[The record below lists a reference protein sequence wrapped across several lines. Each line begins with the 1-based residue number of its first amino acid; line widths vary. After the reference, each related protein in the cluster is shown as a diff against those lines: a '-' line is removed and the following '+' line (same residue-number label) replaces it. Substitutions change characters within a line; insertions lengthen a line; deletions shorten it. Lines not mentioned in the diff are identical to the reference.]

1 MTKSNRSILVQDIPI
16 SISTI
21 NEQDYISLTDM
32 VQGFEGGSSLIEAWL
47 RNKDTIEFLGTW
59 EIINNANFN
68 SPEFEGIKNQAGLN
82 RFSLSAKR
90 WIEITNAIGVQAKAG
105 RYGGTYAHRDIA
117 FEFGA
122 WLSPAFKLYLIKEF
136 QRLKEQE
143 AQQTSIEWQVKR
155 EFAKVNYRVQT
166 DSIQMN
172 LLQGIAPNKH
182 GFIYADEADLINK
195 IVFGK
200 THREWQEANPNL
212 QGNQRDYGTV
222 LDNAIIG
229 NLEMQNALLIHEH
242 MLQTQREVKLRAIEK
257 MLRESMS
264 KSKAMQKLEEKPLLA
279 QIPKMG
285 VNDDK

>member
-1 MTKSNRSILVQDIPI
+1 MVKNNRSILVQDNPI

-32 VQGFEGGSSLIEAWL
+32 LKAKDGDFFITDWL
-47 RNKDTIEFLGTW
+47 RNRNTLEFIGIW
-59 EIINNANFN
+59 EQINNPNFN
-68 SPEFEGIKNQAGLN
+68 YGEFAIIKNQAGLN
-82 RFSLSAKR
+82 SFKVSIKELVEKCN
-90 WIEITNAIGVQAKAG
+90 IIGLQSKAG
-105 RYGGTYAHRDIA
+105 RYGGTYAHIDIA
-117 FEFGA
+117 FEFGL
-122 WLSPAFKLYLIKEF
+122 WISPEFKLYLIKEF

-172 LLQGIAPNKH
+172 LLQGINPNKH
-182 GFIYADEADLINK
+182 GYIYDEADLINK

-200 THREWQEANPNL
+200 THREWREANPNL

-229 NLEMQNALLIHEH
+229 NLEMQNALLINDHIT
-242 MLQTQREVKLRAIEK
+242 QTEREIKLRAIEK

-279 QIPKMG
+279 QLPNMG
-285 VNDDK
+285 ANDDK

>member
-1 MTKSNRSILVQDIPI
+1 MVKNNRSILVQDNPI

-32 VQGFEGGSSLIEAWL
+32 LKAKDGDFFITDWL
-47 RNKDTIEFLGTW
+47 RNRNTLEFIGIW
-59 EIINNANFN
+59 EQ
-68 SPEFEGIKNQAGLN
+68 IKNQAGLN
-82 RFSLSAKR
+82 SFKVSIKELVEKCN
-90 WIEITNAIGVQAKAG
+90 IIGLQSKAG
-105 RYGGTYAHRDIA
+105 RYGGTYAHIDIA
-117 FEFGA
+117 FEFGL
-122 WLSPAFKLYLIKEF
+122 WISPEFKLYLIKEF

-172 LLQGIAPNKH
+172 LLQGINPNKH
-182 GFIYADEADLINK
+182 GYIYADEADLINK

-200 THREWQEANPNL
+200 THREWREANPNL

-229 NLEMQNALLIHEH
+229 NLEMQNALLINDHIT
-242 MLQTQREVKLRAIEK
+242 QTEREIKLRAIEK

-279 QIPKMG
+279 QLPNMG
-285 VNDDK
+285 ANDDK

>member
-1 MTKSNRSILVQDIPI
+1 MVKNNRSILVQDNPI

-32 VQGFEGGSSLIEAWL
+32 LKAKDGDFFITDWL
-47 RNKDTIEFLGTW
+47 RNRNTLEFIGIW
-59 EIINNANFN
+59 EQINNPNFN
-68 SPEFEGIKNQAGLN
+68 YGEFAIIKNQAGLN
-82 RFSLSAKR
+82 SFKVSIKELVEKCN
-90 WIEITNAIGVQAKAG
+90 IIGLQSKAG
-105 RYGGTYAHRDIA
+105 RYGGTYAHIDIA
-117 FEFGA
+117 FEFGL
-122 WLSPAFKLYLIKEF
+122 WISPEFKLYLIKEF

-172 LLQGIAPNKH
+172 LLQGINPNKH
-182 GFIYADEADLINK
+182 GYIYADEADLINK

-200 THREWQEANPNL
+200 THREWREANPNL

-229 NLEMQNALLIHEH
+229 NLEMQNALLINDHIT
-242 MLQTQREVKLRAIEK
+242 QTEREIKLRAIEK

-264 KSKAMQKLEEKPLLA
+264 KSKAMQNLDEKPLLA
-279 QIPKMG
+279 QLPNMG
-285 VNDDK
+285 ANDDK

>member
-1 MTKSNRSILVQDIPI
+1 MVKNNRSILVQDNPI

-32 VQGFEGGSSLIEAWL
+32 LKAKDGDFFITDWL
-47 RNKDTIEFLGTW
+47 RNRNTLEFIGIW
-59 EIINNANFN
+59 EQINNPNFN
-68 SPEFEGIKNQAGLN
+68 YGEFAIIKNQAGLN
-82 RFSLSAKR
+82 SFKVSIKELVEKCN
-90 WIEITNAIGVQAKAG
+90 IIGLQSKAG
-105 RYGGTYAHRDIA
+105 RYGGTYAHIDIA
-117 FEFGA
+117 FEFGL
-122 WLSPAFKLYLIKEF
+122 WISPEFKLYLIKEF

-172 LLQGIAPNKH
+172 LLQGINPNKH
-182 GFIYADEADLINK
+182 GYIYADEADLINK

-200 THREWQEANPNL
+200 THREWREANPNL

-229 NLEMQNALLIHEH
+229 NLEMQNALLINDHIT
-242 MLQTQREVKLRAIEK
+242 QTEREIKLRAIEK

-279 QIPKMG
+279 QLPNMG
-285 VNDDK
+285 ANDDK

>member
-1 MTKSNRSILVQDIPI
+1 MAKIIVQEKEITILTVE
-16 SISTI
+16 
-21 NEQDYISLTDM
+21 NEDYISLTDM
-32 VQGFEGGSSLIEAWL
+32 LKAKDGDFFISDWL
-47 RNKDTIEFLGTW
+47 RNRNTIEYLGIW
-59 EIINNANFN
+59 EKIHNPDFN
-68 SPEFEGIKNQAGLN
+68 YGEFAIIKNQAGLN
-82 RFSLSAKR
+82 SFKVSIKELVEKCN
-90 WIEITNAIGVQAKAG
+90 IIGLQSKAG
-105 RYGGTYAHRDIA
+105 RYGGTYAHIDIA
-117 FEFGA
+117 FEFGL
-122 WLSPAFKLYLIKEF
+122 WISPEFKLYLIKEF

-172 LLQGIAPNKH
+172 LLQGINPNKH
-182 GFIYADEADLINK
+182 GYIYADEADLINK

-200 THREWQEANPNL
+200 THREWREANPNL

-229 NLEMQNALLIHEH
+229 NLEMQNALLINDHIT
-242 MLQTQREVKLRAIEK
+242 QTEREIKLRAIEK

-279 QIPKMG
+279 QLPNMG
-285 VNDDK
+285 ANDDK

>member
-1 MTKSNRSILVQDIPI
+1 MVKNNRSILVQDNPI

-32 VQGFEGGSSLIEAWL
+32 LKAKDGDFFITDWL
-47 RNKDTIEFLGTW
+47 RNRNTLEFIGIW
-59 EIINNANFN
+59 EQINNPNFN
-68 SPEFEGIKNQAGLN
+68 YGEFAIIKNQAGLN
-82 RFSLSAKR
+82 SFKVSIKELVEKCN
-90 WIEITNAIGVQAKAG
+90 IIGLQSKAG
-105 RYGGTYAHRDIA
+105 RYGGTYAHIDIA
-117 FEFGA
+117 FEFGL
-122 WLSPAFKLYLIKEF
+122 WISPEFKLYLIKEF

-172 LLQGIAPNKH
+172 LLQGINPNKH
-182 GFIYADEADLINK
+182 GYIYADEADLINK

-200 THREWQEANPNL
+200 THREWREANPNL

-229 NLEMQNALLIHEH
+229 NLEMQNALLINDHIT
-242 MLQTQREVKLRAIEK
+242 QTEREIKLRAIEK

-264 KSKAMQKLEEKPLLA
+264 KSKAMQKLEVKPLLA
-279 QIPKMG
+279 QLPNMG
-285 VNDDK
+285 ANDDK

>member
-1 MTKSNRSILVQDIPI
+1 MVKNNRSILVQDNPI

-32 VQGFEGGSSLIEAWL
+32 LKAKDGDFFITDWL
-47 RNKDTIEFLGTW
+47 RNRNTLEFIGIW
-59 EIINNANFN
+59 EQINNPNFN
-68 SPEFEGIKNQAGLN
+68 YGEFAIIKNQAGLN
-82 RFSLSAKR
+82 SFKVSIKELVEKCN
-90 WIEITNAIGVQAKAG
+90 IIGLQSKAG
-105 RYGGTYAHRDIA
+105 RYGGTYAHIDIA
-117 FEFGA
+117 FEFGL
-122 WLSPAFKLYLIKEF
+122 WISPEFKLYLIKEF

-172 LLQGIAPNKH
+172 LLQGINPNKH
-182 GFIYADEADLINK
+182 GYIYADEADLINK

-200 THREWQEANPNL
+200 THREWREANPKL

-229 NLEMQNALLIHEH
+229 NLEMQNALLINDHIT
-242 MLQTQREVKLRAIEK
+242 QTEREIKLRAIEK

-279 QIPKMG
+279 QLPNMG
-285 VNDDK
+285 ANDDK

>member
-1 MTKSNRSILVQDIPI
+1 MVKNNRSILVQDNPI

-32 VQGFEGGSSLIEAWL
+32 LKAKDGDFFITDWL
-47 RNKDTIEFLGTW
+47 RNRNTLEFIGIW
-59 EIINNANFN
+59 EQINNPNFN
-68 SPEFEGIKNQAGLN
+68 YGEFAIIKNQAGLN
-82 RFSLSAKR
+82 SFKVSIKELVEKCN
-90 WIEITNAIGVQAKAG
+90 IIGLQSKAG
-105 RYGGTYAHRDIA
+105 RYGGTYAHIDIA
-117 FEFGA
+117 FEFGL
-122 WLSPAFKLYLIKEF
+122 WISPEFKLYLIKEF

-172 LLQGIAPNKH
+172 LLQGINPNKH
-182 GFIYADEADLINK
+182 GYIYADEADLINK

-200 THREWQEANPNL
+200 THREWREANPNL

-229 NLEMQNALLIHEH
+229 NLEMQNALLINDHIT
-242 MLQTQREVKLRAIEK
+242 QTEREIKLRAIEK

-264 KSKAMQKLEEKPLLA
+264 KSKAMQKLEEKHLLA
-279 QIPKMG
+279 QLPNMG
-285 VNDDK
+285 ANDDK

>member
-1 MTKSNRSILVQDIPI
+1 MRGFLLQDGEAPPQ
-16 SISTI
+16 TI
-21 NEQDYISLTDM
+21 N
-32 VQGFEGGSSLIEAWL
+32 
-47 RNKDTIEFLGTW
+47 NP
-59 EIINNANFN
+59 NFN
-68 SPEFEGIKNQAGLN
+68 YGEFAIIKNQAGLN
-82 RFSLSAKR
+82 SFKVSIKELVEKCN
-90 WIEITNAIGVQAKAG
+90 IIGLQSKAG
-105 RYGGTYAHRDIA
+105 RYGGTYTHIDIA
-117 FEFGA
+117 FEFGL
-122 WLSPAFKLYLIKEF
+122 WISPEFKLYLIKEF

-172 LLQGIAPNKH
+172 LLQGINPNKH
-182 GFIYADEADLINK
+182 GYIYADEADLINK

-200 THREWQEANPNL
+200 THREWREANPNL

-229 NLEMQNALLIHEH
+229 NLEMQNALLINDHIT
-242 MLQTQREVKLRAIEK
+242 QTEREIKLRAIEK

-279 QIPKMG
+279 QLPNMG
-285 VNDDK
+285 ANDDK

>member
-1 MTKSNRSILVQDIPI
+1 MVKNNRSILVQDNPI

-32 VQGFEGGSSLIEAWL
+32 LKAKDGDFFITDWL
-47 RNKDTIEFLGTW
+47 RNRNTLEFIGIW
-59 EIINNANFN
+59 EQINNPNFN
-68 SPEFEGIKNQAGLN
+68 YGEFAIIKNQAGLN
-82 RFSLSAKR
+82 SFKVSIKELVEKCN
-90 WIEITNAIGVQAKAG
+90 IIGLQSKAG
-105 RYGGTYAHRDIA
+105 RYGGTYTHIDIA
-117 FEFGA
+117 FEFGL
-122 WLSPAFKLYLIKEF
+122 WISPEFKLYLIKEF

-172 LLQGIAPNKH
+172 LLQGINPNKH
-182 GFIYADEADLINK
+182 GYIYADEADLINK

-200 THREWQEANPNL
+200 THREWREANPNL

-229 NLEMQNALLIHEH
+229 NLEMQNALLINDHIT
-242 MLQTQREVKLRAIEK
+242 QTEREIKLRAIEK

-279 QIPKMG
+279 QLPNMG
-285 VNDDK
+285 ANDDK

>member
-1 MTKSNRSILVQDIPI
+1 MVKNNRSILVQDNPI

-32 VQGFEGGSSLIEAWL
+32 LKAKDGDFFITDWL
-47 RNKDTIEFLGTW
+47 RNRNTLEFIGIW
-59 EIINNANFN
+59 EQINNPNFN
-68 SPEFEGIKNQAGLN
+68 YGEFAIIKNQAGLN
-82 RFSLSAKR
+82 SFKVSIKELVEKCN
-90 WIEITNAIGVQAKAG
+90 IIGLQSKAG
-105 RYGGTYAHRDIA
+105 RYGGTYAHIDIA
-117 FEFGA
+117 FEFGL
-122 WLSPAFKLYLIKEF
+122 WISPEFKLYLIKEF

-166 DSIQMN
+166 DSIQMH
-172 LLQGIAPNKH
+172 LLQGINPNKH
-182 GFIYADEADLINK
+182 GYIYADEADLINK

-200 THREWQEANPNL
+200 THREWREANPNL

-229 NLEMQNALLIHEH
+229 NLEMQNALLINDHIT
-242 MLQTQREVKLRAIEK
+242 QTEREIKLRAIEK

-279 QIPKMG
+279 QLPNMG
-285 VNDDK
+285 ANDDK

>member
-1 MTKSNRSILVQDIPI
+1 MAKIIVQEKEITILTVE
-16 SISTI
+16 
-21 NEQDYISLTDM
+21 NEDYISLTDM
-32 VQGFEGGSSLIEAWL
+32 LKAKDGDFFISDWL
-47 RNKDTIEFLGTW
+47 RNRNTIEYLGIW
-59 EIINNANFN
+59 EKIHNPNFN
-68 SPEFEGIKNQAGLN
+68 YGEFAIIKNQAGLN
-82 RFSLSAKR
+82 SFKVSIKELVEKCN
-90 WIEITNAIGVQAKAG
+90 IIGLQSKAG
-105 RYGGTYAHRDIA
+105 RYGGTYAHIDIA
-117 FEFGA
+117 FEFGL
-122 WLSPAFKLYLIKEF
+122 WISPEFKLYLIKEF

-172 LLQGIAPNKH
+172 LLQGINPNKH
-182 GFIYADEADLINK
+182 GYIYADEADLINK

-200 THREWQEANPNL
+200 THREWREANPNL

-229 NLEMQNALLIHEH
+229 NLEMQNALLINDHIT
-242 MLQTQREVKLRAIEK
+242 QTEREIKLRAIEK

-279 QIPKMG
+279 QLPNMG
-285 VNDDK
+285 ANDDK

>member
-1 MTKSNRSILVQDIPI
+1 MVKNNRSILVQDNPI

-32 VQGFEGGSSLIEAWL
+32 LKAKDGDFFITDWL
-47 RNKDTIEFLGTW
+47 RNRNTLEFIGIW
-59 EIINNANFN
+59 EQINNPNFN
-68 SPEFEGIKNQAGLN
+68 YGEFAIIKNQAGLN
-82 RFSLSAKR
+82 SFKVSIKELVEKCN
-90 WIEITNAIGVQAKAG
+90 IIGLQSKAG
-105 RYGGTYAHRDIA
+105 RYGGTYAHIDIA
-117 FEFGA
+117 FQFGL
-122 WLSPAFKLYLIKEF
+122 WISPEFKLYLIKEF

-166 DSIQMN
+166 NSIQMN
-172 LLQGIAPNKH
+172 LLQGINPNKH
-182 GFIYADEADLINK
+182 GYIYADEADLINK

-200 THREWQEANPNL
+200 THREWREANPNL

-229 NLEMQNALLIHEH
+229 NLEMQNALLINDHIT
-242 MLQTQREVKLRAIEK
+242 QTEREIKLRAIEK

-279 QIPKMG
+279 QLPNMG
-285 VNDDK
+285 ANDDK

>member
-1 MTKSNRSILVQDIPI
+1 MVKNNRSILVQDNPI

-32 VQGFEGGSSLIEAWL
+32 LKAKDGDFFITDWL
-47 RNKDTIEFLGTW
+47 RNRNTLEFIGIW
-59 EIINNANFN
+59 EQINNPNFN
-68 SPEFEGIKNQAGLN
+68 YGEFAIIKNQAGLN
-82 RFSLSAKR
+82 SFKVSIKELVEKCN
-90 WIEITNAIGVQAKAG
+90 IIGLQSKAG
-105 RYGGTYAHRDIA
+105 RYGGTYAHIDIA
-117 FEFGA
+117 FEFGL
-122 WLSPAFKLYLIKEF
+122 WISPEFKLYLIKEF

-172 LLQGIAPNKH
+172 LLQGINPNKH
-182 GFIYADEADLINK
+182 GYIYADEADLINK

-200 THREWQEANPNL
+200 THREWREANPNL

-229 NLEMQNALLIHEH
+229 NLEMQNALLINDHIT
-242 MLQTQREVKLRAIEK
+242 QTEREIKLRAIEK
-257 MLRESMS
+257 ILRESMS

-279 QIPKMG
+279 QLPNMG
-285 VNDDK
+285 ANDDK

>member
-1 MTKSNRSILVQDIPI
+1 MGWSGAYVQDNPI

-32 VQGFEGGSSLIEAWL
+32 LKAKDGDFFITDWL
-47 RNKDTIEFLGTW
+47 RNRNTLEFIGIW
-59 EIINNANFN
+59 EQINNPNFN
-68 SPEFEGIKNQAGLN
+68 YGEFAIIKNQAGLN
-82 RFSLSAKR
+82 SFKVSIKELVEKCN
-90 WIEITNAIGVQAKAG
+90 IIGLQSKAG
-105 RYGGTYAHRDIA
+105 RYGGTYAHIDIA
-117 FEFGA
+117 FEFGL
-122 WLSPAFKLYLIKEF
+122 WISPEFKLYLIKEF

-172 LLQGIAPNKH
+172 LLQGINPNKH
-182 GFIYADEADLINK
+182 GYIYADEADLINK

-200 THREWQEANPNL
+200 THREWREANPNL

-229 NLEMQNALLIHEH
+229 NLEMQNALLINDHIT
-242 MLQTQREVKLRAIEK
+242 QTEREIKLRAIEK

-279 QIPKMG
+279 QLPNMG
-285 VNDDK
+285 ANDDK

>member
-1 MTKSNRSILVQDIPI
+1 MVKNNRSILVQDNPI

-32 VQGFEGGSSLIEAWL
+32 LKAKDGDFFITDWL
-47 RNKDTIEFLGTW
+47 RNRNTLEFIGIW
-59 EIINNANFN
+59 EQINNPNFN
-68 SPEFEGIKNQAGLN
+68 YGEFAIIKNQAGLN
-82 RFSLSAKR
+82 SFKVSIKELVEKCN
-90 WIEITNAIGVQAKAG
+90 IIGLQSKAG
-105 RYGGTYAHRDIA
+105 RYGGTYAHIDIA
-117 FEFGA
+117 FEFGL
-122 WLSPAFKLYLIKEF
+122 WISPEFKLYLIKEF

-172 LLQGIAPNKH
+172 LLQGINPNKH
-182 GFIYADEADLINK
+182 GYIYADEADLINK

-200 THREWQEANPNL
+200 THREWREANPNL

-229 NLEMQNALLIHEH
+229 NLEMQNALLINDHIT
-242 MLQTQREVKLRAIEK
+242 QTEREIKLRAIEK

-279 QIPKMG
+279 
-285 VNDDK
+285 

>member
-1 MTKSNRSILVQDIPI
+1 MVKNNRSILVQDNPI

-32 VQGFEGGSSLIEAWL
+32 LKAKDGDFFITDWL
-47 RNKDTIEFLGTW
+47 RNRNTLEFIGIW
-59 EIINNANFN
+59 EQINNQNFN
-68 SPEFEGIKNQAGLN
+68 YGEFAIIKNQAGLN
-82 RFSLSAKR
+82 SFKVSIKELVEKCN
-90 WIEITNAIGVQAKAG
+90 IIGLQSKAG
-105 RYGGTYAHRDIA
+105 RYGGTYAHIDIA
-117 FEFGA
+117 FEFGL
-122 WLSPAFKLYLIKEF
+122 WISPEFKLYLIKEF

-172 LLQGIAPNKH
+172 LLQGINPNKH
-182 GFIYADEADLINK
+182 GYIYADEADLINK

-200 THREWQEANPNL
+200 THREWREANPNL

-229 NLEMQNALLIHEH
+229 NLEMQNALLINDHIT
-242 MLQTQREVKLRAIEK
+242 QTEREIKLRAIEK

-279 QIPKMG
+279 QLPNMG
-285 VNDDK
+285 ANDDK

>member
-1 MTKSNRSILVQDIPI
+1 MVKNNRSILVQDNPI

-32 VQGFEGGSSLIEAWL
+32 LKAKDGDFFITDWL
-47 RNKDTIEFLGTW
+47 RNRNTLEFIGIW
-59 EIINNANFN
+59 EQINNPNFN
-68 SPEFEGIKNQAGLN
+68 YGEFAIIKNQAGLN
-82 RFSLSAKR
+82 SFKVSIKELVEKCN
-90 WIEITNAIGVQAKAG
+90 IIGLQSKAG
-105 RYGGTYAHRDIA
+105 RYGGTYAHIDIA
-117 FEFGA
+117 FEFGL
-122 WLSPAFKLYLIKEF
+122 WISPEFKLYLIKEF

-172 LLQGIAPNKH
+172 LLQGINPNKH
-182 GFIYADEADLINK
+182 GYICADEADLINK

-200 THREWQEANPNL
+200 THREWREANPNL

-229 NLEMQNALLIHEH
+229 NLEMQNALLINDHIT
-242 MLQTQREVKLRAIEK
+242 QTEREIKLRAIEK

-279 QIPKMG
+279 QLPNMG
-285 VNDDK
+285 ANDDK

>member
-1 MTKSNRSILVQDIPI
+1 MVKNNRSILVQDNPI

-32 VQGFEGGSSLIEAWL
+32 LKAKDGDFFITDWL
-47 RNKDTIEFLGTW
+47 RNRNTLEFIGIW
-59 EIINNANFN
+59 EQINNPNFN
-68 SPEFEGIKNQAGLN
+68 YGEFAIIKNQAGLN
-82 RFSLSAKR
+82 SFKVSIKELVEKCN
-90 WIEITNAIGVQAKAG
+90 IIGLQSKAG
-105 RYGGTYAHRDIA
+105 RYGGTYAHIDIA
-117 FEFGA
+117 FEFGL
-122 WLSPAFKLYLIKEF
+122 WISPEFKLYLIKEF

-172 LLQGIAPNKH
+172 LLQGINPNKH
-182 GFIYADEADLINK
+182 GYIYADEADLINK

-200 THREWQEANPNL
+200 THREWREANPNL

-229 NLEMQNALLIHEH
+229 NLEMQNALLINDHIT
-242 MLQTQREVKLRAIEK
+242 QTEREIKLRAIEK

-279 QIPKMG
+279 QLPNIG
-285 VNDDK
+285 ANDDK

>member
-1 MTKSNRSILVQDIPI
+1 MVKNNRSILVQDNPI

-32 VQGFEGGSSLIEAWL
+32 LKAKDGDFFITDWL
-47 RNKDTIEFLGTW
+47 RNRNTLEFIGIW
-59 EIINNANFN
+59 EQINNPNFN
-68 SPEFEGIKNQAGLN
+68 YGEFAIIKNQAGLN
-82 RFSLSAKR
+82 SFKVSIKELVEKCNIICLQS
-90 WIEITNAIGVQAKAG
+90 KAG
-105 RYGGTYAHRDIA
+105 RYGGTYAHIDIA
-117 FEFGA
+117 FEFGL
-122 WLSPAFKLYLIKEF
+122 WISPEFKLYLIKEF

-172 LLQGIAPNKH
+172 LLQGINPNKH
-182 GFIYADEADLINK
+182 GYIYADEADLINK

-200 THREWQEANPNL
+200 THREWREANPNL

-229 NLEMQNALLIHEH
+229 NLEMQNALLINDHIT
-242 MLQTQREVKLRAIEK
+242 QTEREIKLRAIEK
-257 MLRESMS
+257 ILRESMS

-279 QIPKMG
+279 QLPNMG
-285 VNDDK
+285 ANDDK

>member
-1 MTKSNRSILVQDIPI
+1 MVKNNRSILAQDNPI

-32 VQGFEGGSSLIEAWL
+32 LKAKDGDFFITDWL
-47 RNKDTIEFLGTW
+47 RNRNTLEFIGIW
-59 EIINNANFN
+59 EQINNPNFN
-68 SPEFEGIKNQAGLN
+68 YGEFAIIKNQAGLN
-82 RFSLSAKR
+82 SFKVSIKELVEKCN
-90 WIEITNAIGVQAKAG
+90 IIGLQSKAG
-105 RYGGTYAHRDIA
+105 RYGGTYAHIDIA
-117 FEFGA
+117 FEFGL
-122 WLSPAFKLYLIKEF
+122 WISPEFKLYLIKEF

-172 LLQGIAPNKH
+172 LLQGINPNKH
-182 GFIYADEADLINK
+182 GYIYADEADLINK

-200 THREWQEANPNL
+200 THREWREANPNL

-229 NLEMQNALLIHEH
+229 NLEMQNALLINDHIT
-242 MLQTQREVKLRAIEK
+242 QTEREIKLRAIEK

-279 QIPKMG
+279 QLPNMG
-285 VNDDK
+285 ANDDK

>member
-1 MTKSNRSILVQDIPI
+1 MVKNNRSILVQDNPI

-32 VQGFEGGSSLIEAWL
+32 LKAKDGDFFITDWL
-47 RNKDTIEFLGTW
+47 RNRNTLEFIGIW
-59 EIINNANFN
+59 EQINNPNFN
-68 SPEFEGIKNQAGLN
+68 YGEFAIIKNQAGLN
-82 RFSLSAKR
+82 SFKVSIKELVEKCN
-90 WIEITNAIGVQAKAG
+90 IIGLQSKAG
-105 RYGGTYAHRDIA
+105 RYGGTYAHIDIA
-117 FEFGA
+117 FEFGL
-122 WLSPAFKLYLIKEF
+122 WISPEFKLYLIKEF

-172 LLQGIAPNKH
+172 LLQGINPNKH
-182 GFIYADEADLINK
+182 GYIYADEADLINK

-200 THREWQEANPNL
+200 THREWREANPNL

-229 NLEMQNALLIHEH
+229 NLEMQNALLINDHIT
-242 MLQTQREVKLRAIEK
+242 QTEREIKLRAIEK

-264 KSKAMQKLEEKPLLA
+264 KSKAMQKLEEKNLLA
-279 QIPKMG
+279 QLPNMG
-285 VNDDK
+285 ANDDK

>member
-1 MTKSNRSILVQDIPI
+1 MVKNNRSILVQDNPI

-32 VQGFEGGSSLIEAWL
+32 LKAKDGDFFITDWL
-47 RNKDTIEFLGTW
+47 RNRNTLEFIGIW
-59 EIINNANFN
+59 EQINNPNFN
-68 SPEFEGIKNQAGLN
+68 YGEFAIIKSQAGLN
-82 RFSLSAKR
+82 SFKVSIKELVEKCN
-90 WIEITNAIGVQAKAG
+90 IIGLQSKAG
-105 RYGGTYAHRDIA
+105 RYGGTYAHIDIA
-117 FEFGA
+117 FEFGL
-122 WLSPAFKLYLIKEF
+122 WISPEFKLYLIKEF

-172 LLQGIAPNKH
+172 LLQGINPNKH
-182 GFIYADEADLINK
+182 GYIYADEADLINK

-200 THREWQEANPNL
+200 THREWREANPNL

-229 NLEMQNALLIHEH
+229 NLEMQNALLINDHIT
-242 MLQTQREVKLRAIEK
+242 QTEREIKLRAIEK

-279 QIPKMG
+279 QLPNMG
-285 VNDDK
+285 ANDDK

>member
-1 MTKSNRSILVQDIPI
+1 MVKNNRSILVQDNPI

-32 VQGFEGGSSLIEAWL
+32 LKAKDGDFFITDWL
-47 RNKDTIEFLGTW
+47 RNRNTLEFIGIW
-59 EIINNANFN
+59 EQINNPNFN
-68 SPEFEGIKNQAGLN
+68 YGEFAIIKNQAGLN
-82 RFSLSAKR
+82 SFKVSIKELVEKCN
-90 WIEITNAIGVQAKAG
+90 IIGLQSKAG
-105 RYGGTYAHRDIA
+105 RYGGTYAHIDIA
-117 FEFGA
+117 FEFGL
-122 WLSPAFKLYLIKEF
+122 WISPEFKLYLIKEF

-172 LLQGIAPNKH
+172 LLQGINPNKH
-182 GFIYADEADLINK
+182 GYIYADEADLINK

-200 THREWQEANPNL
+200 THREWREANPNL

-229 NLEMQNALLIHEH
+229 NLEMQNALLINDQITKTE
-242 MLQTQREVKLRAIEK
+242 REINLKKKKK

-279 QIPKMG
+279 QLPNMG
-285 VNDDK
+285 ANDDK